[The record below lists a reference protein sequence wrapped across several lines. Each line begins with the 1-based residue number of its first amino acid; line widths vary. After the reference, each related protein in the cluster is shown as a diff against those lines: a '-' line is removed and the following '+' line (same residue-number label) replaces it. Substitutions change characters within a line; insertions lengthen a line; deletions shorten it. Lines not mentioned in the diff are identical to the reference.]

1 MRSHLNLHFVLAVE
15 TQFEGNRPEHPGKML
30 RRLLDERGWSQ
41 DELADVIGCRR
52 QTVSAIVAGKSG
64 VTADMAVSL
73 GTAFGNDPA
82 EWLRLDS
89 AYQLSLVNTDKADIG
104 LRAKMYQM
112 APIRDMQKRGWI
124 DGTDDVIALRG
135 ELERFFG
142 CSIEEGINFP
152 IAPRKS
158 DPLAAMSAAE
168 RAWVFKAKEMAGNF
182 PLAAEFFPDK
192 LHSAEKKIRQLAAFP
207 KEVRHLSQ
215 MLAYYGIRFVIIE
228 PLPGARIDG
237 AAFWLDE
244 YSPVIAISARWDRID
259 AFWFTVIH
267 EFMHIK
273 NGDASFDVNLLE
285 ESDNGVVAVV
295 SSDDECER
303 QANQLAAEL
312 LVPQDQLAEFI
323 KRVSPLY
330 AATRIIQFAHRIR
343 MHPGIIVGQLQH
355 RGELR
360 YSAHRDLLVKI
371 RTMATNTALTDGWGH
386 TMSPSA

>member
-1 MRSHLNLHFVLAVE
+1 ME
-15 TQFEGNRPEHPGKML
+15 TPFPGSRPEHPGKML
-30 RRLLDERGWSQ
+30 RRMLDERRWSQ

-52 QTVSAIVAGKSG
+52 QTVSAIVAGRSG

-82 EWLRLDS
+82 EWLRWDS
-89 AYQLSLVNTDKADIG
+89 AYQLSLVDADKADIG
-104 LRAKMYQM
+104 LRAKMYEM

-124 DGTDDVIALRG
+124 DGTDNVAALRG

-142 CSIEEGINFP
+142 GSIYEGIKFP
-152 IAPRKS
+152 VAPRKS
-158 DPLAAMSAAE
+158 DPLDAMNAAE

-182 PLAAEFFPDK
+182 PLAAEFFPER
-192 LHSAEKKIRQLAAFP
+192 LSAAEKKLRQLAAFP
-207 KEVRHLSQ
+207 KEVQHLPQ
-215 MLAYYGIRFVIIE
+215 ILAYYGIRFVIIE

-244 YSPVIAISARWDRID
+244 CSPVIAISARWDRVD
-259 AFWFTVIH
+259 AFWFTVMH

-273 NGDASFDVNLLE
+273 NGDAVSFDVNLLE
-285 ESDNGVVAVV
+285 ESDKGIVAVV
-295 SSDDECER
+295 SPDDERER
-303 QANQLAAEL
+303 LANQRAADL
-312 LVPQDQLAEFI
+312 LVPQDELAEFI

-371 RTMATNTALTDGWGH
+371 RNMATNTALTDGWGH
-386 TMSPSA
+386 SMSPSA